1 MTVKASPDNYF
12 STAHLTALNNGTN
25 TESIYSALGTFLQSL
40 RSLVDAGFVPIWVV
54 APFGFMLMPAYAPE
68 LHRDE
73 VDELLQPTL
82 EKMDELGLDYQ
93 YSSSEHPT
101 FLSAYTSL
109 TSSWNVS
116 DYNIGCRLIPRSIVF
131 DNLDGLVE
139 AIRYIATQTVMSGV
153 TFNVKNAVSSAADV
167 AVNPYFRETLF
178 SATVGTP
185 IDYSSSA
192 ANQVAQDKLTYD
204 LIPALERLTPKGG
217 VYLSEADFQHPD
229 SQSTFYGDH
238 YDGLLSVKRRYDP
251 EDIFYAKTA
260 VGSDR
265 WKQGADGRLCRV

>member
-1 MTVKASPDNYF
+1 
-12 STAHLTALNNGTN
+12 
-25 TESIYSALGTFLQSL
+25 
-40 RSLVDAGFVPIWVV
+40 
-54 APFGFMLMPAYAPE
+54 MLAYAPE

-82 EKMDELGLDYQ
+82 KKMDELGLEYQ
-93 YSSSEHPT
+93 YSSSEYPT

-116 DYNIGCRLIPRSIVF
+116 DYNIGGRLIPRSLVSN
-131 DNLDGLVE
+131 NLNGLVE
-139 AIRYIATQTVMSGV
+139 AIRYITTQTLMSGV

-185 IDYSSSA
+185 INYNSSA

-204 LIPALERLTPKGG
+204 LLPALEKLTPNGG
-217 VYLSEADFQHPD
+217 VYLNEADFQQPD
-229 SQSTFYGDH
+229 FKSTFYGNH
-238 YDGLLSVKRRYDP
+238 YDRLLSVKRRYDP
-251 EDIFYAKTA
+251 EDVFYAKTA
-260 VGSDR
+260 VGSDF
-265 WKQGADGRLCRV
+265 WKQDADGRLCKVSRSWIRGD